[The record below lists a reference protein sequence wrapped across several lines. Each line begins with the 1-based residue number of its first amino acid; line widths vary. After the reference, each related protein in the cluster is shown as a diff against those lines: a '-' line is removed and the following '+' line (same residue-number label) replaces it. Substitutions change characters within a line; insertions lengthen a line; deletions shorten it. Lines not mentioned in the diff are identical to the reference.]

1 MQALQSHIFAF
12 REYIAPVLK
21 ESKFKEHG
29 RITPEEFVAAGDFL
43 VYKFPVWTWEKGD
56 ASKVRDFLPADKQY
70 LVTRGVPCLR
80 RATSLAY
87 TDADE
92 DAERLLSFADSST
105 PGAEGD
111 EWVETHAGRKTTKE
125 SAADHGDIAEI
136 PDIDGPGDDHHIT
149 SGMGSLSL
157 GGAGGAGHD
166 AEILDLDEIPDME
179 EEGLE
184 EGDEATAQ
192 KAPPAAPPAESAK
205 NNLLQVRTYDVMIT
219 YDKYYQTPRVW
230 LIGYDE
236 NGTPLTPNQ
245 IFQDISADHA
255 HKTVTIEPFIHS
267 ASLQAASVHPCKHAS
282 VMKKV
287 IERMNNSVVAEQ
299 LARKS
304 PSGSGATSPTQK
316 DSKEKKKWIFSRKA
330 SGTGKDAAS
339 ASAAGE
345 EEEVEGMRVDFYLVV
360 FLKFIASIVPTIE
373 VDSTTSF

>member
-1 MQALQSHIFAF
+1 MQAIQSQFWNI
-12 REYIAPVLK
+12 REYLSPVLK

-43 VYKFPVWTWEKGD
+43 AYKFPVWTWEKGD
-56 ASKVRDFLPADKQY
+56 TSKARDYLPADKQY
-70 LVTRGVPCLR
+70 LLTRGVPCLR

-92 DAERLLSFADSST
+92 DAERMVSFGDSSIS
-105 PGAEGD
+105 GGEVD
-111 EWVETHAGRKTTKE
+111 EWVETHAGRKATVD
-125 SAADHGDIAEI
+125 SAANPGTIDDI
-136 PDIDGPGDDHHIT
+136 PDLDGPQDDDNIA
-149 SGMGSLSL
+149 SGIGSLSL
-157 GGAGGAGHD
+157 GSGSGGGT
-166 AEILDLDEIPDME
+166 AETPDLDDIPDME
-179 EEGLE
+179 EDDLE
-184 EGDEATAQ
+184 EGDEATAATT
-192 KAPPAAPPAESAK
+192 KPSAAVIDAGDIEVAK
-205 NNLLQVRTYDVMIT
+205 GNLLQVRTYDVMIT

-236 NGTPLTPNQ
+236 NRTPLTPPQ

-255 HKTVTIEPFIHS
+255 HKTVTIEQFPHS

-287 IERMNNSVVAEQ
+287 IERMNNSVVEEQ
-299 LARKS
+299 LSRRKS
-304 PSGSGATSPTQK
+304 GGSAAAANT
-316 DSKEKKKWIFSRKA
+316 KEAKKKWPFTRKA
-330 SGTGKDAAS
+330 SGPVTDKLQN
-339 ASAAGE
+339 E